1 MSGLAHTLDLEGRIA
16 TDFPFLQG
24 TIFLD
29 SAATSQMPTPV
40 FQAMAEHYLQG
51 ASSVHRGV
59 YDWSERATSRYE
71 EARKKVARFIGA
83 DSERECLFVGGT
95 TDGLNLIAS
104 SWGEANIKAGDRL
117 VVTQLEHHSNLLPWH
132 QLAERRG
139 AELHWWRVDENGALD
154 LEQLPEL
161 LALEPKLLAL
171 TWVSNVTG
179 AITPLSDIVEPFRQV
194 GATVVLDGAQG
205 VPHLPCRVRE
215 LGVDLLVFSGHKMLG
230 PTGVG
235 VVWGREA
242 ILESMPPWRFGGSMI
257 LSVREDRVR
266 WADLP
271 HKFEGG
277 TPNISGVHG
286 LGAAID
292 YLEELGMQTVR
303 AHELELTEYALEQ
316 LGQFE
321 SLQIFGP
328 ATAEARS
335 GVISFDFRGI
345 HPHDLAT
352 ILGREGVCI
361 RAGHHC
367 CQPLMRRW
375 GRQGTTRASF
385 YVYNTRADVDALIL
399 ALQKAAQIFRGV
411 C

>member
-1 MSGLAHTLDLEGRIA
+1 MTASVYTSDLESRIA
-16 TDFPFLQG
+16 ADFPCLKG
-24 TIFLD
+24 TVFLD
-29 SAATSQMPTPV
+29 SAATSQMPRTV
-40 FQAMAEHYLQG
+40 CETMAGHYLQG
-51 ASSVHRGV
+51 ASNVHRGV
-59 YDWSERATSRYE
+59 YAWSERATERYE
-71 EARKKVARFIGA
+71 DARKKVARFIGA
-83 DSERECLFVGGT
+83 SSERECLFVGGT

-104 SWGEANIKAGDRL
+104 SWGASNIQAGDRL
-117 VVTQLEHHSNLLPWH
+117 VVTQLEHHSNLLPWR
-132 QLAERRG
+132 QLAERSG
-139 AELHWWRVDENGALD
+139 AELIWWRVDSNGALD
-154 LEQLPEL
+154 LEQLPEIL
-161 LALEPKLLAL
+161 ELEPKLLAI

-179 AITPLSDIVEPFRQV
+179 AISPLDQIVPKFRQA
-194 GATVVLDGAQG
+194 GTTVVLDGAQG
-205 VPHLPCRVRE
+205 VPHLPCRVEE
-215 LGVDLLVFSGHKMLG
+215 LGADFLVFSGHKMLG

-242 ILESMPPWRFGGSMI
+242 VLEAMPPWRFGGSMI

-266 WADLP
+266 WAELP
-271 HKFEGG
+271 QKFEGG

-292 YLEELGMQTVR
+292 YLDEIGMEKIR
-303 AHELELTEYALEQ
+303 RHELELTTYALEQ
-316 LGQFE
+316 LGRFE

-328 ATAEARS
+328 STAEARS
-335 GVISFDFRGI
+335 GVISFDFQRI

-385 YVYNTRADVDALIL
+385 YLYNTRADVDALVR
-399 ALQKAAQIFRGV
+399 ALEKAAQIFRGV